1 MAFFT
6 FINYNFVMDYQK
18 TLEELWKECES
29 NNIVRLSNIEKE
41 YSLEGELYAKVEN
54 KNLTGSIK
62 DLTALQMVEDAIK
75 EGKIKEDTIFIEA
88 TSGNTGISISYIAKK
103 LGLKAIIVMPSSMS
117 LNRRK
122 MIVSY
127 GGELL
132 LIDGGMKQC
141 EDKVKELLENDS
153 RYICLSQFTNKS
165 NPKVHFLKTGPRIH
179 KTLPE
184 LDYIVAGIGT
194 GGTISGIGMY
204 YKTNNINTSI
214 IGLEP
219 QESPLITKGS
229 AGKHLI
235 QGIGA
240 NFVPETYLSQYVDE
254 VRTVKG
260 EEAVKIKETIK
271 NLEGIDVGISS
282 GASLLGVIE
291 ILKENKGKKAIA
303 IFPDNGNRYNEI

>member
-1 MAFFT
+1 MAFFDS
-6 FINYNFVMDYQK
+6 INYNLIMNYQK
-18 TLEELWKECES
+18 TLEELWKECET

-41 YSLEGELYAKVEN
+41 YGLEGELYAKVEN

-62 DLTALQMVEDAIK
+62 DLTALQMVEDALK

-122 MIVSY
+122 MIISC

-179 KTLPE
+179 KELPD

-194 GGTISGIGMY
+194 GGTISGTGMY
-204 YKTNNINTSI
+204 YKTNKLKTTI

-219 QESPLITKGS
+219 LESPLITKGE

-240 NFVPETYLSQYVDE
+240 NFVPKTFLSEYVDK
-254 VRTVKG
+254 VITAKG
-260 EEAVKIKETIK
+260 EDAVKMRKTIK

-282 GASLLGVIE
+282 GANLLGAIE
-291 ILKENKGKKAIA
+291 TLKENKGKKVLA